1 MTNEMQQEIQT
12 RFSSEYYQ
20 FKTQVDAASLS
31 TTTTSQAD
39 NMTAAGAGGG
49 LAGGLAALAHY
60 FQFLE
65 DNTISERV
73 AQDENLQM

>member
-1 MTNEMQQEIQT
+1 MQQEIQR
-12 RFSSEYYQ
+12 RFSSEYHQ

-49 LAGGLAALAHY
+49 LAGGLAAALAHY

-73 AQDENLQM
+73 AQDENLQT